1 MNRLTCPIW
10 ECLKPEQLAKLILVQ
25 WKLYGT
31 RLELLTRSDYSGIE
45 NLEELTKIMRQKPH
59 HSRGVDVGH

>member
-31 RLELLTRSDYSGIE
+31 KLKCLERDPEYNIE
-45 NLEELTKIMRQKPH
+45 SLEEIDRLMRQRPR
-59 HSRGVDVGH
+59 SRRATG